1 LSSYRSKTDPTP
13 GLSGSVQAGRAAAWP
28 GGAGR
33 SRFGPGAALLLFTMA
48 LWLPGFS
55 TLPPM
60 DRDEPRF
67 AEASKQMLETGDYV
81 AIRFGDEARNK
92 KPVGIYW
99 LQAAAVGAGEALGVD
114 DARRRIWLYRV
125 PSLLAALATVFLTVW
140 TARGLV
146 SRRGAWLSGF
156 LMAST
161 LLLGVEARLATTDAV
176 VAATV
181 VAGMGAL
188 SRAWLARPG
197 DARPSLGIAALFW
210 AAMGLGILV
219 KGPITPMVPALA
231 AIVLSIGARSVRWLA
246 GLRPIRGL
254 VLCLLVVAPWF
265 VLIIARTHG
274 AFLSEAVGHDLLG
287 KVLDGQEMHDAPP
300 GTYLA
305 AFFLSGWPL
314 APLAALAAPTIWR
327 NRADP
332 AVRFLLAWLVPSWL
346 LFEVVETKLFHYVM
360 PLYPA
365 LAILA
370 VSGFER
376 MARSAGAESRRGSVV
391 LAVLLGIVP
400 VLVATAVFALA
411 GRLWSLTPAT
421 VAAALLATISS
432 LGLVALA
439 VRRKR
444 RNDLTGTIAAASAA
458 AVPVTLLVFGW
469 LLASGA
475 ASGLALSGRLAAAA
489 RDAVG
494 PGCPDPAFATVGD
507 REPSLMFLTDAHL
520 LMTDPVGAA
529 RFMGD
534 APCRVAFVSSADA
547 GAFDAALD
555 PAAGVHRAANVG
567 GTLING
573 GKALDMG
580 VYVRQ

>member
-1 LSSYRSKTDPTP
+1 MR
-13 GLSGSVQAGRAAAWP
+13 AGRVAA
-28 GGAGR
+28 GQGRAGPW
-33 SRFGPGAALLLFTMA
+33 RFGRGAALLLFTLA

-67 AEASKQMLETGDYV
+67 AQASKQMLETEDYV

-99 LQAAAVGAGEALGVD
+99 LQAAAVGAGEALGID
-114 DARRRIWLYRV
+114 DARRQIWLYRV
-125 PSLLAALATVFLTVW
+125 PSLLTALATVFLTVW
-140 TARGLV
+140 TARGMV
-146 SRRGAWLSGF
+146 SRAGAWLSGF

-176 VAATV
+176 VTATV

-188 SRAWLARPG
+188 SRVWLARQG
-197 DARPSLGIAALFW
+197 GGRPSLGIAALFW

-231 AIVLSIGARSVRWLA
+231 AVALSIGTRSARWLG
-246 GLRPIRGL
+246 GLRPIPGL
-254 VLCLLVVAPWF
+254 VLSLLVVAPWF

-274 AFLSEAVGHDLLG
+274 AFLSEAIGHDMLG
-287 KVLDGQEMHDAPP
+287 KVAGAQEMHGAPP

-346 LFEVVETKLFHYVM
+346 LFEAVETKLFHYVM

-365 LAILA
+365 LAILSVA
-370 VSGFER
+370 GFER
-376 MARSAGAESRRGSVV
+376 MARSTCAEPRRRSIL
-391 LAVLLGIVP
+391 LAILLGIVP

-411 GRLWSLTPAT
+411 GRLWSLTSAITAAT
-421 VAAALLATISS
+421 LLATVVS
-432 LGLVALA
+432 LGFVALA
-439 VRRKR
+439 VRASR
-444 RNDLTGTIAAASAA
+444 RSDLTGIVAAASAA

-469 LLASGA
+469 LLTSGTA
-475 ASGLALSGRLAAAA
+475 PGLALSGRLAAAA
-489 RDAVG
+489 RDAIG
-494 PGCPDPAFATVGD
+494 ATCPRPAFATVGD

-520 LMTDPVGAA
+520 LMTDPLGAA
-529 RFMGD
+529 RFMAD

-547 GAFDAALD
+547 GAFEAALD
-555 PAAGVHRAANVG
+555 PAAGVHRAADVG
-567 GTLING
+567 GLAING

>member
-1 LSSYRSKTDPTP
+1 MSSFRWKTDPAP
-13 GLSGSVQAGRAAAWP
+13 GMSGSVQAGRAAAWARR
-28 GGAGR
+28 AGR
-33 SRFGPGAALLLFTMA
+33 SRFGAGAALLLFTLA

-55 TLPPM
+55 TMPPM

-99 LQAAAVGAGEALGVD
+99 LQAAAVGAGEALGVH

-146 SRRGAWLSGF
+146 SRQGAWLSGF

-188 SRAWLARPG
+188 SRVWLAREG
-197 DARPSLGIAALFW
+197 GTRPSVGTAALFW

-231 AIVLSIGARSVRWLA
+231 AVALSIGTRSARWLG
-246 GLRPIRGL
+246 GLRPIPGL
-254 VLCLLVVAPWF
+254 VLSLLVVAPWF
-265 VLIIARTHG
+265 VLIVARTHG

-287 KVLDGQEMHDAPP
+287 KVMEGQEMHEAPP

-346 LFEVVETKLFHYVM
+346 LFEAVETKLFHYVM

-370 VSGFER
+370 VAGFER
-376 MARSAGAESRRGSVV
+376 RARNARAEPRRGSIP
-391 LAVLLGIVP
+391 LAILLGIVP

-421 VAAALLATISS
+421 AVLAALATASS

-439 VRRKR
+439 VLASRRS
-444 RNDLTGTIAAASAA
+444 DFTGIVAAASAA

-469 LLASGA
+469 LLTSGTA
-475 ASGLALSGRLAAAA
+475 PALALSGRLAAAA

-494 PGCPDPAFATVGD
+494 AACPRPAFATVGD

-520 LMTDPVGAA
+520 LMTDPLGAA

-534 APCRVAFVSSADA
+534 APCRVAFVSSVDA
-547 GAFDAALD
+547 GAFEAALD
-555 PAAGVHRAANVG
+555 PAAGVHRAADVG
-567 GTLING
+567 GVAING
-573 GKALDMG
+573 GKALDIG